1 MAHAA
6 STACSRSYTT
16 VSAVRRTLL
25 TLMLGMG
32 IDVALTLMLL
42 QFSMRISTASVFCV
56 CLCAGG
62 ARWADRR
69 MCYARCDRAGGGHAL
84 SPCRAH
90 PARVLGGGAGAHRG
104 GDAGACAISISLC
117 CVAVL
122 TIVLCAP
129 ASISSRTTSVRRLA
143 LSKIEN
149 DARDSSPG
157 VADLWKLLCLKSF
170 PVLAQEHAD
179 SADGAGSWRE
189 IYSVSGSSASPHA
202 HPCACVARAS

>member
-1 MAHAA
+1 M
-6 STACSRSYTT
+6 
-16 VSAVRRTLL
+16 
-25 TLMLGMG
+25 
-32 IDVALTLMLL
+32 ALTLVLL
-42 QFSMRISTASVFCV
+42 QSSMRISTASVFCV

-84 SPCRAH
+84 PPRRAH

-104 GDAGACAISISLC
+104 GDAGASAISISLC
-117 CVAVL
+117 CVARAVL
-122 TIVLCAP
+122 TMPPAP
-129 ASISSRTTSVRRLA
+129 ASIFSRTTSVRRLA
-143 LSKIEN
+143 PSKIEN

-189 IYSVSGSSASPHA
+189 IYSVSGSSTSPHA